1 MLPHKPSGLKEK
13 GKKGKKGPTRRNRN
27 RALATSLPD
36 SIIPVKNLA
45 ATYLKMYIA
54 LEAAWT
60 KYTSMSHSRLLD
72 RHDIIEKVIMSVR
85 EHKNKDGRCP
95 LEVKEA
101 FEELSLSGPE
111 ADSLQKTLTEVVS
124 SSQH

>member
-1 MLPHKPSGLKEK
+1 MLQHKPSGSKEK
-13 GKKGKKGPTRRNRN
+13 GKKGKKGSTRRNRN

-36 SIIPVKNLA
+36 SISPVKNLA

-72 RHDIIEKVIMSVR
+72 RHDVIEKVIMSVK

-95 LEVKEA
+95 PEVKEA

>member
-1 MLPHKPSGLKEK
+1 MLPHKPSVSKEK
-13 GKKGKKGPTRRNRN
+13 GKKGKKGPTRCNRN

-72 RHDIIEKVIMSVR
+72 RHDVIEKVIMSVR
-85 EHKNKDGRCP
+85 EHKNKDGHCP
-95 LEVKEA
+95 LEVKEV

>member
-1 MLPHKPSGLKEK
+1 MLPHKPSGSKEK

-54 LEAAWT
+54 LKAAWT
-60 KYTSMSHSRLLD
+60 KYTSMSHSQLLD
-72 RHDIIEKVIMSVR
+72 RHNIIEKVIMSVR

>member
-1 MLPHKPSGLKEK
+1 MLQHKPSGSKEK
-13 GKKGKKGPTRRNRN
+13 GKKGKKGSTRRNRN

-45 ATYLKMYIA
+45 ATYLKMYIT
-54 LEAAWT
+54 LEVAWT

-72 RHDIIEKVIMSVR
+72 RHDVIKKVIMSVR

>member
-1 MLPHKPSGLKEK
+1 MLQHEPSDSKEM
-13 GKKGKKGPTRRNRN
+13 GPTTRNRN

-36 SIIPVKNLA
+36 SISPVKNLA
-45 ATYLKMYIA
+45 AMYLKMYIA
-54 LEAAWT
+54 LKAAWT

-72 RHDIIEKVIMSVR
+72 RHDVIEKVIISVR

-95 LEVKEA
+95 PEVKEA
-101 FEELSLSGPE
+101 FEELSSGPE

-124 SSQH
+124 SF

>member
-1 MLPHKPSGLKEK
+1 MLQHKPSGSKEK

-27 RALATSLPD
+27 RALTTSLPD

-72 RHDIIEKVIMSVR
+72 RHDVIEKVIMSVR
-85 EHKNKDGRCP
+85 EHKNKDGHCP
-95 LEVKEA
+95 PEVKEA

-111 ADSLQKTLTEVVS
+111 GDSLQKTLTEVVS

>member
-1 MLPHKPSGLKEK
+1 MLPHKPSGSKEK

-36 SIIPVKNLA
+36 SIILVKNLA

-72 RHDIIEKVIMSVR
+72 RHNVIKKVIMSVR
-85 EHKNKDGRCP
+85 EHKNKDDHCP
-95 LEVKEA
+95 PEVKEA

-111 ADSLQKTLTEVVS
+111 VDSLQMLTEVVS

>member
-1 MLPHKPSGLKEK
+1 MLPHKPSGSKEK

-27 RALATSLPD
+27 HVLATSLPD

-72 RHDIIEKVIMSVR
+72 RHDVIEKVIMSVR

>member
-13 GKKGKKGPTRRNRN
+13 GKKGKKGPTRCNRN

-72 RHDIIEKVIMSVR
+72 RHDIIEKVTCRGVGHAWQYDPFSSVVLV
-85 EHKNKDGRCP
+85 DYCGW
-95 LEVKEA
+95 
-101 FEELSLSGPE
+101 
-111 ADSLQKTLTEVVS
+111 
-124 SSQH
+124 

>member
-1 MLPHKPSGLKEK
+1 M
-13 GKKGKKGPTRRNRN
+13 RRNRN
-27 RALATSLPD
+27 CALATSLPD

-72 RHDIIEKVIMSVR
+72 RHDVIEKVIMSVR

-95 LEVKEA
+95 PEVKEA